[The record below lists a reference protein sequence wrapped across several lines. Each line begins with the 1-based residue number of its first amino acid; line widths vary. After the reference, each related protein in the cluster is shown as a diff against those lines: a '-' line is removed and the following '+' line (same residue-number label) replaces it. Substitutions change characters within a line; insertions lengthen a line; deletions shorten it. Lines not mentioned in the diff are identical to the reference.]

1 MLTPAQVNLVQISF
15 EEALSARDD
24 LVTDFYKT
32 LFEKA
37 PSVRGMFS
45 EDMSGQSKKLA
56 SMLQLAVRNLNDP
69 AALVGPLHTLGAKHV
84 AYGTQPAHYSV
95 VGEALVESLKN
106 AVGPTWT
113 AEHSEAWNKALSF
126 VSQTMLAGATK
137 ATSVEAV

>member
-1 MLTPAQVNLVQISF
+1 
-15 EEALSARDD
+15 
-24 LVTDFYKT
+24 
-32 LFEKA
+32 
-37 PSVRGMFS
+37 
-45 EDMSGQSKKLA
+45 
-56 SMLQLAVRNLNDP
+56 
-69 AALVGPLHTLGAKHV
+69 V